1 MKIVLA
7 SSNRNKY
14 REMKEAF
21 GPIGVELI
29 YGGDT
34 DVSIEVDETGDSYEE
49 NALLKARA
57 WSEALGMAALAD
69 DSGLEVHALGGAPG
83 VHSARAVP
91 GSDADRTMWLLSQ
104 MEGAEDRRARF
115 VSCIAVVF
123 PDKEPPLVYRGICS
137 GTIASNPRGSGG
149 FGYDPIFIPDGYDA
163 TFSEL
168 GDQIKT
174 KISHRAMAIKGIA
187 EMLIPV
193 LKYYAVRT
201 MEKSRSVQGQ

>member
-49 NALLKARA
+49 NALAQSKGLVRSA
-57 WSEALGMAALAD
+57 WQRLSPMTAVWKSMPSEEHPGAFGPCGPRQRQRQDDVAAF
-69 DSGLEVHALGGAPG
+69 
-83 VHSARAVP
+83 
-91 GSDADRTMWLLSQ
+91 Q

-123 PDKEPPLVYRGICS
+123 PDKEP
-137 GTIASNPRGSGG
+137 ASIQRHLQRHHS
-149 FGYDPIFIPDGYDA
+149 
-163 TFSEL
+163 
-168 GDQIKT
+168 IK
-174 KISHRAMAIKGIA
+174 
-187 EMLIPV
+187 P
-193 LKYYAVRT
+193 
-201 MEKSRSVQGQ
+201 SRQRWFRL

>member
-123 PDKEPPLVYRGICS
+123 PDKEPR
-137 GTIASNPRGSGG
+137 
-149 FGYDPIFIPDGYDA
+149 
-163 TFSEL
+163 
-168 GDQIKT
+168 
-174 KISHRAMAIKGIA
+174 
-187 EMLIPV
+187 
-193 LKYYAVRT
+193 
-201 MEKSRSVQGQ
+201 